1 MLGKIAFIVFA
12 FLFMRFG
19 VQESKKYRRL
29 RKWFIRISFFTLIA
43 IATVLIWDDEVLK
56 VFFITLYLL
65 GCLYIAIYSIVY
77 AIRKVLAFF
86 GAIHQ
91 NKSFNVEM
99 KLDLEEPSAFR
110 GTWYWFL
117 SKIGFDEYYVR
128 YENNKILT
136 EVIMIIEYYLKDIIK
151 IGQASINDDFIRL
164 QYQNI
169 KEIEKEKLE
178 KKLKKIFKKKFKE
191 IFVHED
197 KILLQL
203 YQ

>member
-1 MLGKIAFIVFA
+1 MVS
-12 FLFMRFG
+12 M
-19 VQESKKYRRL
+19 
-29 RKWFIRISFFTLIA
+29 
-43 IATVLIWDDEVLK
+43 LIWDDDVLK
-56 VFFITLYLL
+56 GFFLILYLL
-65 GCLYIAIYSIVY
+65 GCLYIAIYSIIYV
-77 AIRKVLAFF
+77 IKKVLAFF

-91 NKSFNVEM
+91 NKGFNVEM

-117 SKIGFDEYYVR
+117 SKIGFDEYHVR

-151 IGQASINDDFIRL
+151 IGQSSIDGDFIRL

-169 KEIEKEKLE
+169 KEIEKEKIE
-178 KKLKKIFKKKFKE
+178 RKLKKIFKKKFKE